1 MAQGRGSV
9 SLGTRTSGSVLT
21 SPLTLGTSLPLSEP
35 RCPCGVGAS
44 PPFLPFA
51 VWLGWQ
57 DL

>member
-51 VWLGWQ
+51 VWLG
-57 DL
+57 